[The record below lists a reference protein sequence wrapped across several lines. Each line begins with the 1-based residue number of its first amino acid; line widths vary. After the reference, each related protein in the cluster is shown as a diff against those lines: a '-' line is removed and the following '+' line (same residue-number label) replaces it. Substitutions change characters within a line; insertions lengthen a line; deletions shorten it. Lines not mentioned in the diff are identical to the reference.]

1 MSKKVYTTG
10 EVARLLGVNIN
21 TVIKWFDE
29 NKIGGFRLP
38 FSNERRISAGQL
50 HSFMVKHKI
59 PMDLLNEETPM
70 RRSHQRVAI
79 EDEVNFKFINGKTF
93 GPYQGRLTDI
103 SRGGAKISVA
113 DKNPISIPSHDFVI
127 DLEVCDGSLAGA
139 QLNGKVVH
147 FHPEAADPFI
157 GMQFHEL
164 AGETGTRL
172 ENFLSK
178 TVEAS

>member
-70 RRSHQRVAI
+70 RRSHQRMPVQ
-79 EDEVNFKFINGKTF
+79 DEVNFKFINGKTF
-93 GPYQGRLTDI
+93 GPYQGQLSDV
-103 SRGGAKISVA
+103 SRGGAKISLA
-113 DKNPISIPSHDFVI
+113 DEQEISIPSHDFSI
-127 DLEVCDGSLAGA
+127 DLAVSHGKLAGA
-139 QLNGKVVH
+139 QWNGKVVH
-147 FHPEAADPFI
+147 FHPEAANPFI
-157 GMQFHEL
+157 GMQFDEL
-164 AGETGTRL
+164 ADDEGKRL
-172 ENFLSK
+172 DNFLEK
-178 TVEAS
+178 VTDN